1 MEDFNVLNEVE
12 FFEMIDKESYFKK
25 ELIQTIFVIK
35 GSLKVLQNEH
45 EIVLKSNDIFFP
57 EPDKVYQLVEKSDN
71 VRLLNLVLTKKI
83 LDTSI
88 IDLSGKEYNHFF
100 SPNRINVYNFNEQ
113 EFSSL
118 VELLLQLKL
127 RLQEKSTKFVRYIQY
142 NLFYAIVYTAFSEL
156 SKQQTIIVREGTRKD
171 EIVNLFLTDLNLYYR
186 NNRDAKFY
194 AKQLNI
200 TVRYL
205 TECCKSITGR
215 TTKELISTA
224 VIKEAKILLGETTN
238 TVSEISHELNF
249 SDQYSFGNFFKKHL
263 KMSPTK
269 FRKSQQ

>member
-35 GSLKVLQNEH
+35 GSLKILQNEH

-71 VRLLNLVLTKKI
+71 VRLLNLALTKKI

-171 EIVNLFLTDLNLYYR
+171 EIVNLFLTDLNLHYR

-194 AKQLNI
+194 ANQLNI

-224 VIKEAKILLGETTN
+224 VIKEAKILLGETTK
-238 TVSEISHELNF
+238 TISEISHELNF

>member
-35 GSLKVLQNEH
+35 GSLKILQNEH

-71 VRLLNLVLTKKI
+71 VRLLNLALTKKI

-118 VELLLQLKL
+118 V
-127 RLQEKSTKFVRYIQY
+127 SY
-142 NLFYAIVYTAFSEL
+142 
-156 SKQQTIIVREGTRKD
+156 
-171 EIVNLFLTDLNLYYR
+171 
-186 NNRDAKFY
+186 
-194 AKQLNI
+194 
-200 TVRYL
+200 
-205 TECCKSITGR
+205 CC
-215 TTKELISTA
+215 
-224 VIKEAKILLGETTN
+224 N
-238 TVSEISHELNF
+238 
-249 SDQYSFGNFFKKHL
+249 
-263 KMSPTK
+263 
-269 FRKSQQ
+269 

>member
-35 GSLKVLQNEH
+35 GSLKILQNEH

-194 AKQLNI
+194 ANQLNI

-224 VIKEAKILLGETTN
+224 VIKEAKILLGETTK
-238 TVSEISHELNF
+238 TISEISHELNF